1 MGPLGGLLLEDRS
14 REWAG
19 PRLWTLGCALPGPHP
34 AQALLQPP
42 HPQLGPLWARAGV
55 LQPVCHVLTRTPAL
69 ASPSQVGC
77 LSEAPLGPAAWQGP
91 DTNPLF
97 KANILQ
103 QPPPPAV
110 SPAPAAVPLASGQGE
125 KVKVVGDLFS
135 TLCPLSPRSTSSDKP
150 LVLAKQK
157 SLQVKTRGCL
167 LCRFLHAAAGST
179 AGRVPGA
186 GSGNSR
192 LEGVLPDRCAEE
204 EEEDSEVCCQHTKCH
219 RMGVC
224 LPRGC
229 VHCGRPTQ
237 QGPASAPNSSPFW
250 SSSCAPLLAP
260 NSPSFPPSQPQPK
273 TPSHSRFGSSW
284 EPASR
289 WLQGLGWG
297 QVKKAGEKTSSAELS

>member
-34 AQALLQPP
+34 AQALLLPP

-55 LQPVCHVLTRTPAL
+55 LQPVRHVLTRTPAL
-69 ASPSQVGC
+69 ASPSQVRC

-91 DTNPLF
+91 DTNSRQ
-97 KANILQ
+97 IYCS
-103 QPPPPAV
+103 PPA

-125 KVKVVGDLFS
+125 KVKVAGDLFS
-135 TLCPLSPRSTSSDKP
+135 TLCPFSPGSTSRDKP
-150 LVLAKQK
+150 LVLAKRK

-167 LCRFLHAAAGST
+167 LCRFFHAAAGST

-229 VHCGRPTQ
+229 GHRGRPTQ
-237 QGPASAPNSSPFW
+237 RGPASAPHSSPFW

-273 TPSHSRFGSSW
+273 TPSRSRFGR
-284 EPASR
+284 AGNLQAGGSR
-289 WLQGLGWG
+289 DLAGGRSGRLE
-297 QVKKAGEKTSSAELS
+297 KKPVQQS